1 VLKREN
7 SAIEVL
13 GHQILWIQ
21 IPFHPV
27 GRGRFAEAPEP
38 LQGELGIGI
47 DNRSLPELVI
57 EYLRPHLEQ
66 IVGRRIRSIVR
77 VLLIQSNI
85 AGVATC

>member
-1 VLKREN
+1 MRVKLVL
-7 SAIEVL
+7 ATP
-13 GHQILWIQ
+13 Q
-21 IPFHPV
+21 
-27 GRGRFAEAPEP
+27 P
-38 LQGELGIGI
+38 LQGELGLGI